1 MYPSQK
7 HFHVPASNMGMWQLL
22 LEGSFINQTKVW
34 TFRETQTLKAVVG
47 TPWKGTVFF
56 KERGFVS
63 I

>member
-1 MYPSQK
+1 
-7 HFHVPASNMGMWQLL
+7 MGMWQLL